1 MSQNLPA
8 RGFILWPVGNG
19 DSSTIIVNDD
29 IILQLDLNHTSSGE
43 DDNDPKTPV
52 IDELE
57 SLLTQHNNRP
67 YLAVFALTHPD
78 QDHCRGFA
86 QLLERVDIGEMW
98 FTPRVFRE
106 YKKDLC
112 DDALAF
118 RKEAERRVAVTI
130 EEQDDVHSGDRVRII
145 GYDELLEEDEFNGFP
160 KERLTVPGNIVTEL
174 DGVGCGKVFRAFIH
188 APFKDDADNDRNDT
202 SLAMQVTLWTERGFG
217 SVLFF
222 GDLKYPT
229 LKRIFDRSEGKNLY
243 WNGLLSSHHCSKSA
257 LYWQDEEDDDEVLKS
272 KLLDKMA
279 ATAGA
284 TGYVFASS
292 QPFPDENE
300 PGDDP
305 PHLIA
310 RDRYIEIAPDGF
322 LCTGEHG
329 DESQPD
335 PIVIAVTESGI
346 EYQGDAS
353 LVIVNDDFATLG
365 DAVHGARGQNQP
377 PDNPVGFGIGA

>member
-1 MSQNLPA
+1 MSQELPE
-8 RGFILWPVGNG
+8 RGFIMWPVGNG
-19 DSSTIIVNDD
+19 DSTTIVVDNNIT
-29 IILQLDLNHTSSGE
+29 LQLDLNHTSGGEE
-43 DDNDPKTPV
+43 DDDPKTPV

-57 SLLTQHNNRP
+57 SLLPKFNNRP

-78 QDHCRGFA
+78 LDHCRGFTK
-86 QLLERVDIGEMW
+86 LLERVNIGELW

-106 YKKDLC
+106 YKKDLS

-118 RKEAERRVAVTI
+118 RKEAERRVAATI
-130 EEQDDVHSGDRVRII
+130 ENQGDTPSGDRVRLI
-145 GYDELLEEDEFNGFP
+145 GYDQLLQEDEFTGFP
-160 KERLTVPGNIVTEL
+160 QDRLTVPGHIITEL
-174 DGVGCGKVFRAFIH
+174 DGTDCGKIFRAFIH

-202 SLAMQVTLWTERGFG
+202 SLAMQVTLWTERGLG
-217 SVLFF
+217 SMLFF

-229 LKRIFDRSEGKNLY
+229 LKRIFDRSEAKNLY
-243 WNGLLSSHHCSKSA
+243 WNGLLSPHHCSKSA
-257 LYWQDEEDDDEVLKS
+257 FYWQDEGDDEEVLKS
-272 KLLDKMA
+272 GLLDQMA
-279 ATAGA
+279 AAAGT

-292 QPFPDENE
+292 QPFPNNNE

-329 DESQPD
+329 DESRPD

-346 EYQGDAS
+346 EYDGDTS
-353 LVIVNDDFATLG
+353 LIIANDFDTLG
-365 DAVHGARGQNQP
+365 DAVQGARGQNQP
-377 PDNPVGFGIGA
+377 PENPVGFGIVT